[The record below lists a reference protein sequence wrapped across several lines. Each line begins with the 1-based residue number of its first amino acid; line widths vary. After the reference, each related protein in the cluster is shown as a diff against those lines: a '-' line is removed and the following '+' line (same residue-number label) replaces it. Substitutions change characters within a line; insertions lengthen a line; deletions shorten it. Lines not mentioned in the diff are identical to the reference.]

1 MAASQGEAP
10 VHVAS
15 GDLDLRTER
24 LGPLPI
30 LNHLLGRLEVDRLL
44 DRFVPTKDRRCRL
57 EWSKALGVLLRSIVV
72 EREAIY
78 RQHETVAAFADDAF
92 GLTRD
97 EIAVLGD
104 DHIGRALDR
113 LFDADRGA
121 LLTEIVVSAGKR
133 FALRFDELHNDSTT
147 IRFCGQYRRARG
159 RKIRG
164 KQAPFI
170 TYGFSKDHR
179 PDLKQ
184 LLFILTTSRDGGVP
198 IQFRCEAGNR
208 TDSRT
213 HEETWEILKTVA
225 GTEKFLY
232 VADSKLCSGEAM
244 DYIDTRGGRFV
255 TVLPRSRREDQ
266 RFREWLQKNEPA
278 WETVRDRPHPR
289 RRRGP
294 RDIWRVF
301 SEKLPSS
308 EGWPVVWVFSSLLRA
323 RQIQSR
329 DERLTLACQELQRLS
344 AQLSG
349 PKPRRRSR
357 AQIELRIEQILR
369 KTHCARY
376 IVTDVEQV
384 AEHKFRQE
392 RPGRPT
398 SETLYRRKSKMRWEI
413 SWAINQAKVAYD
425 RKSDGMYPLL
435 TNDRSLAPKQV
446 LEAHKRQPMIEKR
459 FEQTKTVF
467 EIAPVFL
474 KNEDRIEALF
484 FVYFLT
490 MLVQGLLE
498 REIRTAMKRVGLA
511 ALPLYPEERRTRRPT
526 AEQILRL
533 FAHVERHVLVQGG
546 TDARAFEPKLTD
558 LQRQVLGLLGIPE
571 AYRIRQ

>member
-1 MAASQGEAP
+1 MAAGQGEAP
-10 VHVAS
+10 VPVAS
-15 GDLDLRTER
+15 GDLDLRAER

-30 LNHLLGRLEVDRLL
+30 LNHLLGRMEVDGLL

-57 EWSKALGVLLRSIVV
+57 DWAKALGVLLRSIIV

-78 RQHETVAAFADDAF
+78 RQQETVAAFADDAF
-92 GLTRD
+92 GLARD
-97 EIAVLGD
+97 EIDVLGD

-113 LFDADRGA
+113 LFDADRGS

-133 FALRFDELHNDSTT
+133 FALRFDEFHNDSTT
-147 IRFCGQYRRARG
+147 IRFCGQYRRAQG

-213 HEETWEILKTVA
+213 HEETWEILKSVA

-244 DYIDTRGGRFV
+244 DHIDTRGGRFV

-289 RRRGP
+289 RRKGP
-294 RDIWRVF
+294 RDIWKVF
-301 SEKLPSS
+301 CEKLPSG
-308 EGWPVVWVFSSLLRA
+308 EGWPIVWVSSSLLRS

-329 DERLTLACQELQRLS
+329 EERLTLAQQELERLS
-344 AQLSG
+344 AQISG

-357 AQIELRIEQILR
+357 AQIELRIEQILL

-376 IVTDVEQV
+376 IVTDVQQV
-384 AEHKFRQE
+384 AEHRFRQE

-398 SETLYRRKSKMRWEI
+398 SATLYRRKSKLRWKI
-413 SWAINQAKVAYD
+413 GWAINQAKVAYD

-435 TNDRSLAPKQV
+435 TNDRALTPSQV

-474 KNEDRIEALF
+474 KNEARIEALF

-498 REIRTAMKRVGLA
+498 REIRMAMKRIGLA

-533 FAHVERHVLVQGG
+533 FAHVQRHVLVQGG
-546 TDARAFEPKLTD
+546 RDARVFEPKLTD

-571 AYRIRQ
+571 AYRTRP